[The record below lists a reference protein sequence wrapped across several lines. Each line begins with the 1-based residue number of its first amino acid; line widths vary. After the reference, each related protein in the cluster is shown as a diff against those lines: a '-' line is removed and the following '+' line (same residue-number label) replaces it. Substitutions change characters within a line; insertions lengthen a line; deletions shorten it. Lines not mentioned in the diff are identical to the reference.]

1 MAKHYLLLAAIPALM
16 MAACSDDNVI
26 DNGGENTPPAV
37 NNSLN
42 LKSLSASS
50 QSGRITKAQL
60 TRGTK
65 ADRLQL
71 VAKIAPMSLSD
82 AHIYNWSATSV
93 AVANGKAYVTWHSNR
108 QAANQ
113 ATVWGGAL
121 DFINIPTDGSY
132 DFNIDGTMVTDR
144 ANTDQNDKS
153 QVVKFNNIIADGSD
167 LFIAGTSDKYGA
179 VISRVS
185 TTPDAASGIYPNTT
199 ISIPGSSANS
209 MAVDGTDLVAVS
221 GYTGGAYRMPKAFAE
236 DSEITTI
243 TAQTRNYGG
252 KYIAGGYI
260 LRTDAS
266 NSYLYNIASGSQVE
280 LDAPLVSEEKYAES
294 FDDATGTW
302 KPTDGQTAAYYGKHT
317 MCMLGDYI
325 YVAAGINGLRVYN
338 ANGGQALW
346 SNGIN
351 VTAVTAFKD
360 KAGHDLIAAATGNG
374 VRIYRPYDADR
385 NEGDEVLLYAYEV
398 DKYNDEGHAAES
410 ATAGKNGHS
419 ANFIAVDETNGF
431 IFVAYGQT
439 GVNVYKL
446 DDSLWNDVKD
456 ENLRKLVIPAIDSE
470 QSKNVKEETDNAEFL
485 VPADVP
491 EVPEGKEFV
500 GWSENPN
507 DPDSPVYKPGDKVVV
522 TPDKPNVTL
531 EPVYRDKGTEPT
543 KYEVKFE
550 DGNGS
555 QIGDAQQVEEGKTP
569 TAPEAP
575 EAPEGKKFV
584 GWSDGENTYS
594 PDEIPAA
601 TKDVTYNPV
610 YADYKYKF
618 VFLHNAEVGENE
630 SCTQPDPIYQD
641 GAEVTI
647 PGDPVHSDK
656 HWVFKGWSTRD
667 NYDPENDTDKI
678 YNKDEKYTASEVSG
692 TPTVVTLYGVW
703 QYDANGGAIT
713 EDPTPDPGPGGTEGP
728 EDNPQHPE

>member
-26 DNGGENTPPAV
+26 DNGGANNPPAV

-50 QSGRITKAQL
+50 QSGRIKKAQL

-71 VAKIAPMSLSD
+71 VAQIAPMSLSD

-153 QVVKFNNIIADGSD
+153 QVVKFNNIIADGTD
-167 LFIAGTSDKYGA
+167 LYIAGTSDKYGA

-185 TTPDAASGIYPNTT
+185 TQADVTTGIYPNTT

-209 MAVDGTDLVAVS
+209 MAVVDGTDLVAVS
-221 GYTGGAYRMPKAFAE
+221 GYTGGAYRLPKAFAE

-252 KYIAGGYI
+252 KYIADGYI
-260 LRTDAS
+260 LRTDAA
-266 NSYLYNIASGSQVE
+266 NSYLYNIAAGTQVE

-317 MCMLGDYI
+317 MCTLGDYI
-325 YVAAGINGLRVYN
+325 YVAAGINGLRVYD
-338 ANGGQALW
+338 ANGGKALW

-351 VTAVTAFKD
+351 VTAVTAFNTKD
-360 KAGHDLIAAATGNG
+360 KDGNSHALIAAATGNG
-374 VRIYRPYDADR
+374 LRIYRPYDDSR
-385 NEGDEVLLYAYEV
+385 NEGDEMLLYAYEV
-398 DKYNDEGHAAES
+398 DKYNNDGHAAES

-446 DDSLWNDVKD
+446 DAELWNEVKD
-456 ENLRKLVIPAIDSE
+456 ENLRKLIIPAIDSE
-470 QSKNVKEETDNAEFL
+470 QSKNVKEDNESAEFL

-507 DPDSPVYKPGDKVVV
+507 DPESPVYKPGDKVTV
-522 TPDKPNVTL
+522 TPEKPNVTL
-531 EPVYRDKGTEPT
+531 EPVFRDKGTKDEYTVSFDVNGGEGTYPDQKVIDGESPVLPENNPT
-543 KYEVKFE
+543 KEGYDFLGWSA
-550 DGNGS
+550 DGKNP
-555 QIGDAQQVEEGKTP
+555 IGDDYKVTGNVTLVALWKEKAPKYTIVFDANGKDATNMPAQIATNDNPIKLLS
-569 TAPEAP
+569 EAP
-575 EAPEGKKFV
+575 KAN
-584 GWSDGENTYS
+584 SYD
-594 PDEIPAA
+594 
-601 TKDVTYNPV
+601 
-610 YADYKYKF
+610 
-618 VFLHNAEVGENE
+618 
-630 SCTQPDPIYQD
+630 
-641 GAEVTI
+641 
-647 PGDPVHSDK
+647 
-656 HWVFKGWSTRD
+656 FKGWST
-667 NYDPENDTDKI
+667 DPDKSPL
-678 YNKDEKYTASEVSG
+678 SESLLQPG
-692 TPTVVTLYGVW
+692 ADFTPSEGKNTLYAIWADHVQGGTGDNPPVGGDDDDKGN
-703 QYDANGGAIT
+703 QGGGQQNPDEGGA
-713 EDPTPDPGPGGTEGP
+713 E
-728 EDNPQHPE
+728 

>member
-522 TPDKPNVTL
+522 TPEKPNVTL
-531 EPVYRDKGTEPT
+531 EPVYRDKGTTPSYT
-543 KYEVKFE
+543 VKF
-550 DGNGS
+550 DVNGGEGTYPD
-555 QIGDAQQVEEGKTP
+555 QTVEEGNSPVLPENNP
-569 TAPEAP
+569 TRD
-575 EAPEGKKFV
+575 GYDFL
-584 GWSDGENTYS
+584 GWSADGTTPIGEDYTV
-594 PDEIPAA
+594 
-601 TKDVTYNPV
+601 TGDVTLKALWKENAP
-610 YADYKYKF
+610 KYTI
-618 VFLHNAEVGENE
+618 VFDANGKDASNMPAQIATND
-630 SCTQPDPIYQD
+630 SPI
-641 GAEVTI
+641 TL
-647 PGDPVHSDK
+647 PSDAPK
-656 HWVFKGWSTRD
+656 ANSYDFKGWST
-667 NYDPENDTDKI
+667 DP
-678 YNKDEKYTASEVSG
+678 NKSPLSESLLQPGASF
-692 TPTVVTLYGVW
+692 TPSEGNNTLYAIWADHVQGGTGDNPPVGGDDDDKGD
-703 QYDANGGAIT
+703 QGGGQKDPNEGGA
-713 EDPTPDPGPGGTEGP
+713 E
-728 EDNPQHPE
+728 